1 MEDSG
6 RTQQVRRILWA
17 RGLGLP
23 APKRNDWHMAWHGM
37 PMSSQMPLSF
47 NFSRMLTHAA
57 AVFAS
62 HAATPQADMGWQ
74 QKASLLATA
83 AAV

>member
-23 APKRNDWHMAWHGM
+23 APKRNDWHMAWHANVF
-37 PMSSQMPLSF
+37 PNALSF
-47 NFSRMLTHAA
+47 GLAECRHTPLPCLQGHT
-57 AVFAS
+57 
-62 HAATPQADMGWQ
+62 ATLQAGMGCQ